1 MTGLVHILEFPQNSD
16 QKKKFSQ
23 SKRHKEKKLEIVFI
37 LNVQPPCPQNGLV
50 VEYVYFGLV

>member
-16 QKKKFSQ
+16 QKKKISQ

-37 LNVQPPCPQNGLV
+37 LNVQPPCP
-50 VEYVYFGLV
+50 